1 MFSKEA
7 LSEIENLIS
16 VKEKIVIVTHYNP
29 DGDAIGSSL
38 GLKHFLRNIG
48 GNHRSQRLP
57 KIPKMDARSQKN
69 NHRRV

>member
-38 GLKHFLRNIG
+38 GLKHFLRN
-48 GNHRSQRLP
+48 
-57 KIPKMDARSQKN
+57 
-69 NHRRV
+69 